1 MRYLR
6 LLKHK
11 FSTLL
16 PTYVHMPLLFSYFSA
31 LMWALVVAY
40 AMLITTL
47 IVAVLSENRNPLK
60 ALGWVMALLL
70 FPVGGAILYF
80 VFGRSMRNVKMIS
93 RRNRRRLLN
102 AESHRAMPKLNRQL
116 SPENR
121 RRITLGYSVAE
132 AMVYATDSVEIM
144 NDGAAMFEA
153 LFEDLRHARKYI
165 NLQFYIIAND
175 TLGRQLGDILIERA
189 NAGVKIRVIYDYVG
203 SFGSHSLNLFNRL
216 RAHGIE
222 IHSFFRI
229 QFPEKLG
236 RLNWRNHRKAV
247 IIDGLIGYI
256 GGMNVAQ
263 RYVDG
268 GDFGCWRDMAVRITG
283 PGVVSLQ
290 HNFAIDWK
298 FMGHDLITDE
308 PAAPY
313 PLVKRDKSIPEVLVQ
328 IISSGPTNRWGNTH
342 MLFIKAISGAKN
354 RIYIQTP
361 YFLPSEGLLTAL
373 QCAALSGVDVRVML
387 PRKSDSAVLTHAST
401 SYVEEC
407 LLAGIKVYFFNTGM
421 LHGKVLLV
429 DDDFVTLGSTNFD
442 YRSFEHN
449 FEENI
454 VMYSPEVNA
463 EIARL
468 FKKDQEECTLIK
480 LSEWNRRQRIRKA
493 RESLCRLLSP
503 IL

>member
-1 MRYLR
+1 MSVTTHL
-6 LLKHK
+6 
-11 FSTLL
+11 
-16 PTYVHMPLLFSYFSA
+16 PLLFAYSGV
-31 LMWALVVAY
+31 LLWALLIAY
-40 AMLITTL
+40 AMLIVTL

-60 ALGWVMALLL
+60 ALAWVTALLL
-70 FPVGGAILYF
+70 FPVGGAVLYF

-102 AESHRAMPKLNRQL
+102 SESHRPLPKLNKSLSADNRQ
-116 SPENR
+116 
-121 RRITLGYSVAE
+121 RIMLGYSVAE
-132 AMVYATDSVEIM
+132 AMLYASNSVEVL
-144 NDGAAMFEA
+144 NDGGEMFES
-153 LFEDLRHARKYI
+153 LFADLKTARKYI

-175 TLGRQLGDILIERA
+175 RLGRELGGILIERA
-189 NAGVKIRVIYDYVG
+189 KAGVKIRVIYDYVG
-203 SFGSHSLNLFNRL
+203 SFGSHSIKLFNRL

-222 IHSFFRI
+222 VHSFFRI

-247 IIDGLIGYI
+247 IIDGRIGYI
-256 GGMNVAQ
+256 GGINVAQ

-268 GDFGCWRDMAVRITG
+268 GAFGCWRDMAVRLTG
-283 PGVVSLQ
+283 PGVVALQ

-298 FMGHDLITDE
+298 FMGHELLTDE
-308 PAAPY
+308 VADGHPVPPRPNAIDD
-313 PLVKRDKSIPEVLVQ
+313 VMVQ
-328 IISSGPTNRWGNTH
+328 IIASGPTNRWGNTH
-342 MLFIKAISGAKN
+342 MLFIKAISGAKR

-387 PRKSDSAVLTHAST
+387 PGKSDSAVLTHASS
-401 SYVEEC
+401 SYIEES
-407 LLAGIKVYFFNTGM
+407 LLAGIKVYLYGPGM

-454 VMYSPEVNA
+454 VMYSTEVNA
-463 EIARL
+463 RIAEL
-468 FKKDQEECTLIK
+468 YKHDQDECRQVK
-480 LSEWNRRQRIRKA
+480 LSEWNRRPRVTKA

>member
-1 MRYLR
+1 M
-6 LLKHK
+6 
-11 FSTLL
+11 SL
-16 PTYVHMPLLFSYFSA
+16 PSDMPLLMTYMSV
-31 LMWALVVAY
+31 LTWAIIIAY
-40 AMLITTL
+40 AMLIATL

-93 RRNRRRLLN
+93 RRNRRKLLN
-102 AESHRAMPKLNRQL
+102 AESHRPLPKLSKSL

-121 RRITLGYSVAE
+121 QRIMLGYSVAE
-132 AMVYATDSVEIM
+132 ALVYPDNNVEVV
-144 NDGAAMFEA
+144 NDGQAMFDS
-153 LFEDLRHARKYI
+153 LFADLRTARRYI

-175 TLGRQLGDILIERA
+175 QLGRELAKILIERA
-189 NAGVKIRVIYDYVG
+189 HAGVKIRVIYDYVG
-203 SFGSHSLNLFNRL
+203 SFGSHSLKLFNRL

-222 IHSFFRI
+222 VHSFFRI

-247 IIDGLIGYI
+247 IIDGRIGYI
-256 GGMNVAQ
+256 GGINVAQ

-268 GDFGCWRDMAVRITG
+268 GHFGVWRDMAVRITG
-283 PGVVSLQ
+283 PGVAALQ

-298 FMGHDLITDE
+298 FMGNDLLTDE
-308 PAAPY
+308 VADTTAP
-313 PLVKRDKSIPEVLVQ
+313 PTRPQSIDNVMVQ
-328 IISSGPTNRWGNTH
+328 IIASGPTNRWGNTH
-342 MLFIKAISGAKN
+342 LLFIKAISGAKR
-354 RIYIQTP
+354 RIFIQTP

-373 QCAALSGVDVRVML
+373 QCAALAGVDVRIML
-387 PRKSDSAVLTHAST
+387 PRRSDSAVLTNASS
-401 SYVEEC
+401 SYIEES
-407 LLAGIKVYFFNTGM
+407 LLAGMKIYLYEAGM

-454 VMYSPEVNA
+454 VMYSPLVNA
-463 EIARL
+463 EIDRL
-468 FKKDQEECTLIK
+468 FRADMEDCTQIK
-480 LSEWNRRQRIRKA
+480 LSEWHRRPTGSKA

>member
-1 MRYLR
+1 M
-6 LLKHK
+6 
-11 FSTLL
+11 T
-16 PTYVHMPLLFSYFSA
+16 LLFSYTDMLIWVIVA
-31 LMWALVVAY
+31 AY
-40 AMLITTL
+40 AMLIITL
-47 IVAVLSENRNPLK
+47 IVAVLSENRNPFK

-70 FPVGGAILYF
+70 FPIGGAILYF

-102 AESHRAMPKLNRQL
+102 SESHRPMPKLSREL

-121 RRITLGYSVAE
+121 RRIILGYSVAE
-132 AMVYATDSVEIM
+132 AMVYSGNSVNVL
-144 NDGAAMFEA
+144 NDGKKMFEA
-153 LFEDLRHARKYI
+153 LFDDLRLARKYI

-175 TLGRQLGDILIERA
+175 DLGRELAEILIERA
-189 NAGVKIRVIYDYVG
+189 KAGVKIRVIYDYVG
-203 SFGSHSLNLFNRL
+203 SFGSSSVKLFNRL
-216 RAHGIE
+216 RAHGVE
-222 IHSFFRI
+222 VHSFFRI

-256 GGMNVAQ
+256 GGINVAQ

-268 GDFGCWRDMAVRITG
+268 GSFGCWRDMAVRITG

-308 PAAPY
+308 AAEDY
-313 PLVKRDKSIPEVLVQ
+313 PLIHRPGTIDDVLVQ
-328 IISSGPTNRWGNTH
+328 IIASGPTNRWGNTH
-342 MLFIKAISGAKN
+342 MLFMKAISGAKS

-407 LLAGIKVYFFNTGM
+407 LLAGIKVYFYKTGM
-421 LHGKVLLV
+421 LHGKVLLI
-429 DDDFVTLGSTNFD
+429 DNDFVTLGSTNFD

-463 EIARL
+463 EIAEL
-468 FKKDQEECTLIK
+468 FKKDQEDCKSMK
-480 LSEWNRRQRIRKA
+480 LNEWNRRRRVRKA

>member
-1 MRYLR
+1 
-6 LLKHK
+6 
-11 FSTLL
+11 
-16 PTYVHMPLLFSYFSA
+16 MPLLFSYFST
-31 LMWALVVAY
+31 LTWAFVVAY
-40 AMLITTL
+40 AMLIITL

-70 FPVGGAILYF
+70 FPVGGVILYF

-93 RRNRRRLLN
+93 RRNRRKLLN
-102 AESHRAMPKLNRQL
+102 AESHHPIPKLSRQL
-116 SPENR
+116 SPENH
-121 RRITLGYSVAE
+121 RRIILGYSVAE
-132 AMVYATDSVEIM
+132 AMAYPSNSVEVI
-144 NDGAAMFEA
+144 NDGARMFES
-153 LFEDLRHARKYI
+153 LFEDIRHARKYI

-175 TLGRQLGDILIERA
+175 ALGRQLSDILIERA
-189 NAGVKIRVIYDYVG
+189 EAGVKIRVIYDYVG
-203 SFGSHSLNLFNRL
+203 SFGSNSVNLFNRL
-216 RAHGIE
+216 RAHGVE
-222 IHSFFRI
+222 VHSFFRI
-229 QFPEKLG
+229 QFSEKLG

-268 GDFGCWRDMAVRITG
+268 GSFGCWRDMAVRITG
-283 PGVVSLQ
+283 PGVLALQ

-308 PAAPY
+308 AAAPY
-313 PLVKRDKSIPEVLVQ
+313 PLAQRERSIDDVLVQ

-342 MLFIKAISGAKN
+342 MLFIKAISGAKS

-373 QCAALSGVDVRVML
+373 QCAALSGVDVQVML
-387 PRKSDSAVLTHAST
+387 PYKSDSAVLTHASS

-407 LLAGIKVYFFNTGM
+407 LLAGIKVYFYNAGM

-454 VMYSPEVNA
+454 VMYSTEVNA

-468 FKKDQEECTLIK
+468 FKIDQEDCTLIK